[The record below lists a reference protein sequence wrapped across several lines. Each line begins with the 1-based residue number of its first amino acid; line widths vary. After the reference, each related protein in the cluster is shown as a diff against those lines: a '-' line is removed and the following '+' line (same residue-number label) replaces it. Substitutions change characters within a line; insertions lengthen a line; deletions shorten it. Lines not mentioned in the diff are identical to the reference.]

1 MLQTVVVGLLDVI
14 LQELALKWKLWID
27 RFLENNCIYLV
38 LELLVSPESVAHPV
52 PVEAPIT
59 AAPAL
64 SVTDTVVKAGN

>member
-1 MLQTVVVGLLDVI
+1 M
-14 LQELALKWKLWID
+14 D

-59 AAPAL
+59 ASNPI
-64 SVTDTVVKAGN
+64 SVADTVVKAGK